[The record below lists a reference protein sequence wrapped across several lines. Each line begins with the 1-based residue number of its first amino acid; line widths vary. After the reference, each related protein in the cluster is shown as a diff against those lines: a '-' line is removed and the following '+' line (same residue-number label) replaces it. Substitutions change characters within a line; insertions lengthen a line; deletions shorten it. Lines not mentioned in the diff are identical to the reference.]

1 MALSSERNVGVAV
14 DFSEGS
20 QAALMWA
27 SDHLLRAGD
36 RLVIIHSEACFQK
49 EQGAVQLWE
58 STGSPFIPL
67 NEFDDPGITK
77 RYGVKPDSATIS
89 ILHQVAKQKGIEVV
103 VKIYWGD
110 AGVKICEAVE
120 KVPLQCLVIGSRGL
134 GKVKRALLGSVSSY
148 VVHHAMCPV
157 TVVKSS
163 PSN

>member
-1 MALSSERNVGVAV
+1 MALGTERNVGVAV
-14 DFSEGS
+14 DFSKGS
-20 QAALMWA
+20 QAALKWA
-27 SDHLLRAGD
+27 SEHLLRAGD
-36 RLVIIHSEACFQK
+36 RLVMIHSEGCFQK
-49 EQGAVQLWE
+49 EQGVVHLWE

-89 ILHQVAKQKGIEVV
+89 ILRQVAKQKGIEVV

-110 AGVKICEAVE
+110 AGAKICEAVE
-120 KVPLQCLVIGSRGL
+120 EVPLRCLVIGSRGL

-148 VVHHAMCPV
+148 VVNRAPCPV
-157 TVVKSS
+157 TVVKNS